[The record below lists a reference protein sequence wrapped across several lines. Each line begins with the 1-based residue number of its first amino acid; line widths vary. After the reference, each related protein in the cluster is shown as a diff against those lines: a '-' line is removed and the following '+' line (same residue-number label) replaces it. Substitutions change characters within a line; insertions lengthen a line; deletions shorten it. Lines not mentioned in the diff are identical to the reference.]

1 MNEPVALPPAARE
14 VLKRC
19 FGYEGFRAGQAE
31 IIAALL
37 AGRDSLGVM
46 PTGAGK
52 SLCYQVPALL
62 LPGLTLVVSPLI
74 SLMRDQVAALRQS
87 GVSAACLASSL
98 SPAEYAAAVRNALAG
113 AYKIV
118 YVAPE
123 RLLRDDTLR
132 IAGSVGLSL
141 LAVDEAH
148 CVSQWG
154 HDFRPSYLGVRE
166 FVRLLPRRPPVA
178 AFTATA
184 TEKVR
189 GDIIESLAL
198 RDPYT
203 LAVGIDR
210 PNLYFEVQ
218 VPADKMD
225 ALLAYLRRNGGK
237 SGIVYCATRKT
248 VEKVAAR
255 LGREGFA
262 ATRYHA
268 GLSGEERKRN
278 QDDFLYDRKTVMA
291 ATNAFGMGIDK
302 PNVSFVVHYNMPKNI
317 ESYCQEAGR
326 AGRDGERA
334 DCVLLY
340 SGKDVRLNR
349 FLIENSGSGRGDGGK
364 SPDSTAAE
372 AQKQRSLELLKQMT
386 FYSTTTDCLRAFIL
400 RYFGETAPGYC
411 GKCSNCA
418 AHFEPSD
425 VTLDAQKIVSCVY
438 RAAERGLSFG
448 KAALAD
454 ILRGSRNAK
463 LLEARLDTL
472 STYGIMKDASAK
484 RLRAV
489 TDRLVERGYLLLDGA
504 EYPVLKW
511 SAKTREILDRERP
524 LRLEMMLPRE
534 EAIQGARETFHAE
547 AGGEIDA
554 ELLSRLKKLRKRVA
568 GDANVPAYIVFADAT
583 LKDMCRKL
591 PQTKARFLEVPG
603 VGKVKMEQYGDRFT
617 AEIRDF
623 LESGAH

>member
-1 MNEPVALPPAARE
+1 
-14 VLKRC
+14 
-19 FGYEGFRAGQAE
+19 
-31 IIAALL
+31 
-37 AGRDSLGVM
+37 
-46 PTGAGK
+46 
-52 SLCYQVPALL
+52 
-62 LPGLTLVVSPLI
+62 
-74 SLMRDQVAALRQS
+74 
-87 GVSAACLASSL
+87 
-98 SPAEYAAAVRNALAG
+98 
-113 AYKIV
+113 
-118 YVAPE
+118 
-123 RLLRDDTLR
+123 
-132 IAGSVGLSL
+132 
-141 LAVDEAH
+141 
-148 CVSQWG
+148 
-154 HDFRPSYLGVRE
+154 
-166 FVRLLPRRPPVA
+166 
-178 AFTATA
+178 
-184 TEKVR
+184 
-189 GDIIESLAL
+189 DIIESLAL

-218 VPADKMD
+218 APADKMD

-425 VTLDAQKIVSCVY
+425 VTL
-438 RAAERGLSFG
+438 
-448 KAALAD
+448 
-454 ILRGSRNAK
+454 
-463 LLEARLDTL
+463 
-472 STYGIMKDASAK
+472 
-484 RLRAV
+484 
-489 TDRLVERGYLLLDGA
+489 
-504 EYPVLKW
+504 
-511 SAKTREILDRERP
+511 
-524 LRLEMMLPRE
+524 
-534 EAIQGARETFHAE
+534 
-547 AGGEIDA
+547 
-554 ELLSRLKKLRKRVA
+554 
-568 GDANVPAYIVFADAT
+568 
-583 LKDMCRKL
+583 
-591 PQTKARFLEVPG
+591 
-603 VGKVKMEQYGDRFT
+603 
-617 AEIRDF
+617 
-623 LESGAH
+623 

>member
-1 MNEPVALPPAARE
+1 MNEPTALPSAVRE

-19 FGYEGFRAGQAE
+19 FGYERFRAGQAE

-74 SLMRDQVAALRQS
+74 SLMRDQVAALVQS
-87 GVSAACLASSL
+87 GVSAACLTSSL

-218 VPADKMD
+218 APADKMD
-225 ALLAYLRRNGGK
+225 ALLAYLR
-237 SGIVYCATRKT
+237 
-248 VEKVAAR
+248 
-255 LGREGFA
+255 
-262 ATRYHA
+262 
-268 GLSGEERKRN
+268 
-278 QDDFLYDRKTVMA
+278 
-291 ATNAFGMGIDK
+291 
-302 PNVSFVVHYNMPKNI
+302 
-317 ESYCQEAGR
+317 
-326 AGRDGERA
+326 
-334 DCVLLY
+334 
-340 SGKDVRLNR
+340 
-349 FLIENSGSGRGDGGK
+349 
-364 SPDSTAAE
+364 
-372 AQKQRSLELLKQMT
+372 
-386 FYSTTTDCLRAFIL
+386 
-400 RYFGETAPGYC
+400 
-411 GKCSNCA
+411 
-418 AHFEPSD
+418 
-425 VTLDAQKIVSCVY
+425 
-438 RAAERGLSFG
+438 
-448 KAALAD
+448 
-454 ILRGSRNAK
+454 
-463 LLEARLDTL
+463 
-472 STYGIMKDASAK
+472 
-484 RLRAV
+484 
-489 TDRLVERGYLLLDGA
+489 
-504 EYPVLKW
+504 
-511 SAKTREILDRERP
+511 
-524 LRLEMMLPRE
+524 
-534 EAIQGARETFHAE
+534 
-547 AGGEIDA
+547 
-554 ELLSRLKKLRKRVA
+554 
-568 GDANVPAYIVFADAT
+568 
-583 LKDMCRKL
+583 
-591 PQTKARFLEVPG
+591 
-603 VGKVKMEQYGDRFT
+603 
-617 AEIRDF
+617 
-623 LESGAH
+623 